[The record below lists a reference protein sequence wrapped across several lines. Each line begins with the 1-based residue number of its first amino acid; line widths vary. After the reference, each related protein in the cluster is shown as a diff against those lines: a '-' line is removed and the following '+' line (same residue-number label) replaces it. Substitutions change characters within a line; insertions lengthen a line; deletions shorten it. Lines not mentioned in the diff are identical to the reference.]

1 MLYLNFENLAK
12 IGKTHGITRAEIL
25 AQGKLIEKY
34 LREIESK
41 NQGFYTIIDD
51 KSQLQNINKYA
62 KKVEGKYKD
71 IVVLGI
77 GGSALGTLCL
87 KHALR
92 YLPNKSKA
100 PKLHIVTNID
110 PVKIKKIES
119 DIDFKKTLF
128 IVISKS
134 GSTIETISQYLYFR
148 QKCKDK
154 KLKITDHFVFVTDE
168 KEGILRMIADKEKI
182 TSFDV
187 PKNIEGRFS
196 VLTVVGLLPAR
207 LIGIK
212 IEELI
217 EGAKRIRDEFL
228 KKNIEENTPFQL
240 AAIQY
245 LLAKKGKNIN
255 VLMPYSQ
262 ELDFLSIWYT
272 QLLAESIGKKG
283 NGITP
288 LRALGVSDQHSQIQ
302 LFNDGPNDKLIM
314 FIEVEKLSENLYIP
328 NSHPELKEFELMNKK
343 ISFNRLLELEKQG
356 TEMALTHN
364 NRPNITIKIPK
375 VSEENL
381 GELFML
387 FETSVAFLGEFYKI
401 YAFDQPAVEL
411 GKKFTKELL
420 LKEYL

>member
-1 MLYLNFENLAK
+1 LEK
-12 IGKTHGITRAEIL
+12 ISKTHGLTRAEIS
-25 AQGKLIEKY
+25 AQGKFIEKF
-34 LREIESK
+34 LREIHSK

-51 KSQLQNINKYA
+51 KNQIKIINNFA

-92 YLPNKSKA
+92 YLPSKSKA
-100 PKLHIVTNID
+100 PNLHIVTNID
-110 PVKIKKIES
+110 PIKIKKIES
-119 DIDFKKTLF
+119 SIDLKKTLF

-134 GSTIETISQYLYFR
+134 GSTIETLSQYLYFR

-154 KLKITDHFVFVTDE
+154 KLKIADHFVFVTDE
-168 KEGILRMIADKEKI
+168 KEGTLRLIANKEKI
-182 TSFDV
+182 TAFNV

-196 VLTVVGLLPAR
+196 VLTVVGLLPAK

-217 EGAKRIRDEFL
+217 EGAKKIRDEFL
-228 KKNIEENTPFQL
+228 KTDIKENTPFQL
-240 AAIQY
+240 ATIQY
-245 LLAKKGKNIN
+245 LLAKKGKNLN
-255 VLMPYSQ
+255 VMMPYSQ
-262 ELDFLSIWYT
+262 ELDYLSIWWT

-302 LFNDGPNDKLIM
+302 LYNDGPNDKLII
-314 FIEVEKLSENLYIP
+314 FIEVEKLSDNLFIP
-328 NSHPELKEFELMNKK
+328 NSHPELKEFEIMDNK
-343 ISFNRLLELEKQG
+343 ITFNRLLELEKQG

-364 NRPNITIKIPK
+364 NRPNITIKIPRI
-375 VSEENL
+375 SENTI

-401 YAFDQPAVEL
+401 FAFDQPAVEL

-420 LKEYL
+420 LKEYI